1 MAHILVV
8 EDEEVLRM
16 LVVDMLADEGYMVS
30 EASDGDEAAELVKKF
45 AYDLVIVDYMMPGYT
60 GFELIKR
67 IRLQNIETKIFMLSA
82 KSQMSEQQ
90 KVLEAGADAF
100 ISKPF
105 SPIELVKRIEET
117 LSEAT

>member
-1 MAHILVV
+1 MERILVV

-16 LVVDMLADEGYMVS
+16 LVVDTLVDEGYKVD
-30 EASDGDEAAELVKKF
+30 EACDGDEAIELFKKH

-60 GFELIKR
+60 GLDLIKR
-67 IRLQNIETKIFMLSA
+67 LRLQHEEVKIIMLSA
-82 KSQMSEQQ
+82 KNQASQQQ

-105 SPIELVKRIEET
+105 SPLALVARIEEI
-117 LSEAT
+117 LRESA